1 MILSFILPKAY
12 RDYRIFKSYGPGGV
26 PYNVF
31 GWLIVRCIFCSF
43 GREVFSTSE
52 YDWRIAAG
60 ESQSFLTLTEEQLH
74 ARKADGRPVV
84 GPHPVPQRQLTQ
96 IPDETVKQKIREEF
110 AAFASRNK
118 HLVQTKLSKLEKH
131 TDALF
136 VADSLPW
143 SRLAKQMNGEI
154 AHIHG
159 QKDHSVHAILP
170 PADCKILI
178 DSGWAQRHP
187 FSGTRARTYL
197 SLGTENDIPSEFILL
212 YAPRNE
218 VEVGIIMQIIAASVR
233 YMTDRVDLL

>member
-1 MILSFILPKAY
+1 MPLPTESVAAASRSILRSSLLHVPSHRNLTAFSTVTVVIILSFILPKAY

-96 IPDETVKQKIREEF
+96 IPDETVKQ
-110 AAFASRNK
+110 
-118 HLVQTKLSKLEKH
+118 VQ
-131 TDALF
+131 
-136 VADSLPW
+136 
-143 SRLAKQMNGEI
+143 
-154 AHIHG
+154 
-159 QKDHSVHAILP
+159 HSE
-170 PADCKILI
+170 
-178 DSGWAQRHP
+178 Q
-187 FSGTRARTYL
+187 
-197 SLGTENDIPSEFILL
+197 
-212 YAPRNE
+212 
-218 VEVGIIMQIIAASVR
+218 
-233 YMTDRVDLL
+233 